1 MDSWGIT
8 SRLYKHRHI
17 PDFLHPVAMDEE
29 EIGDAVYG
37 SDAEG
42 DETVTLSEI
51 VAGREVALGEEELWA
66 LCRECCLTLEFVHST
81 QELFQSLVITP
92 ETVAF
97 DREGNVCFL
106 DLDAGQLPLL
116 AHVCARVCG

>member
-1 MDSWGIT
+1 ME
-8 SRLYKHRHI
+8 
-17 PDFLHPVAMDEE
+17 DEE
-29 EIGDAVYG
+29 LEDAIFNSEVDVDL
-37 SDAEG
+37 DAEA

-51 VAGREVALGEEELWA
+51 VGGREVSLSEEELWA

-97 DREGNVCFL
+97 DRDGNVCFL
-106 DLDAGQLPLL
+106 DLDAGESLL
-116 AHVCARVCG
+116 VNCT

>member
-1 MDSWGIT
+1 M
-8 SRLYKHRHI
+8 
-17 PDFLHPVAMDEE
+17 EE
-29 EIGDAVYG
+29 EEGDAIYS
-37 SDAEG
+37 SDVEG

-51 VAGREVALGEEELWA
+51 VAGREMTLGEEELWA

-106 DLDAGQLPLL
+106 DLDAGGLCLFTWIVCVYLLPS
-116 AHVCARVCG
+116 

>member
-1 MDSWGIT
+1 M
-8 SRLYKHRHI
+8 
-17 PDFLHPVAMDEE
+17 EE
-29 EIGDAVYG
+29 EEEEDACTYN
-37 SDAEG
+37 SEG

-51 VAGREVALGEEELWA
+51 VSGREVTLGEEELWA

-81 QELFQSLVITP
+81 EELFQSLVITP

-106 DLDAGQLPLL
+106 DLDAGELM
-116 AHVCARVCG
+116 